1 MASSSAVLGEGK
13 THVVMSNGSAD
24 FRTVTEALRHCADGD
39 TVVVKIGQYDE
50 KIVLEKN
57 VTIQGDVGSEAT
69 DIIINGGLVC
79 KVGGLIKG
87 LSITNQV
94 EIRSGD
100 ITIDGC
106 DISEGGDAVK
116 VNKGAAP
123 TIVRCNIHSARTGGD
138 CIYVADGAKAVIEDN
153 DIHNARVNGIHVNGA
168 DVSIKKNRVHH
179 CHYGIFFRRR
189 GRGVVEGN
197 SVQNCAT
204 FGIYLIQG
212 ADPLV
217 ERNTMSNC
225 NIHTIM
231 ISQDGMGTIRGN
243 MCNGSLA
250 VKKGSIPQLE
260 NNQVLGKLDNENIS
274 AQPQGDPATFA

>member
-1 MASSSAVLGEGK
+1 M
-13 THVVMSNGSAD
+13 
-24 FRTVTEALRHCADGD
+24 
-39 TVVVKIGQYDE
+39 
-50 KIVLEKN
+50 
-57 VTIQGDVGSEAT
+57 
-69 DIIINGGLVC
+69 
-79 KVGGLIKG
+79 
-87 LSITNQV
+87 
-94 EIRSGD
+94 
-100 ITIDGC
+100 
-106 DISEGGDAVK
+106 
-116 VNKGAAP
+116 
-123 TIVRCNIHSARTGGD
+123 
-138 CIYVADGAKAVIEDN
+138 
-153 DIHNARVNGIHVNGA
+153 
-168 DVSIKKNRVHH
+168 SIKKNRVHH

-197 SVQNCAT
+197 SVQSCAT

-231 ISQDGMGTIRGN
+231 ISQVCSLPPPPPPRVCRTNLQYNHNHAQDGMGTIRGN

-274 AQPQGDPATFA
+274 AQPQGDPTTFA